1 MENKALKSLQINMR
15 QGSKR
20 SSGPGPYAS
29 PLALGRQ
36 EDEVQ
41 FVVRDDPRVSALHCL
56 LRVING
62 QIQVENRSRN
72 GTLVG
77 DYVLMEVGSTR
88 VLSPGQLLQVGETL
102 LEVKLW
108 EPSSETPAWSMMAP
122 AQLDHTLTA
131 LRVRRQAGG
140 AVEVQLPQKPAL
152 TERTL
157 LTTVGQL
164 LQGRFVVTE
173 EVEGALGPRWGGEL
187 NVTRSSLTFGRV
199 ADVLLDSLEV
209 SRHHFTLSRE
219 GTRLFLEH
227 HSTRNSTRLNGR
239 PIVGK
244 VELQHQDVVQA
255 GPFTCT
261 VQRFGNDVL
270 VRVRGLEHEQTAEA
284 TLHAL
289 VIGRALNPSGAAMA
303 QAGENKQIRPAPLV
317 DGAPALAPEQ
327 EEKTLVQ
334 LQLSTAQT
342 SKEGELRKRTAP
354 RWVPTSDL
362 RHDSWLGGL
371 VGATLLGGLWV
382 LLLQGLLQGEKG
394 LSPGPLSSAHAAV
407 IGERCSSCHLSGT
420 QDVSLGCLDVACHVD
435 ATQPAPLG
443 AGDALPVAFT
453 GVHLSLPE
461 DPAAHGG
468 LPLACSTCHAE
479 HQGAEAL
486 RQISAGRCLEC
497 HAASH
502 VDAAPW
508 REVANI
514 SREEVRCTA
523 CHLQHPQPGEAPLKD
538 VTAAQALVGSDPERQ
553 HKDTLPLFSA
563 LAGLGFIVL
572 SPLVYALWRTRQV
585 KHQKAR
591 DEVRR
596 AQEQRKQ
603 LPGPPKPQLPEIDPI
618 KCVSCRK
625 CVDACPFDALDI
637 VEGSA
642 KLVNKAACNGVAICA
657 EICPTGAITMR
668 AGDASPHQAPI
679 QDNYESVL
687 MPGIFLVGDL
697 SGLSLIKNAI
707 NTGVMVAETIAQR
720 PRLNDCQ
727 VDVAIVGAGPSG
739 LSAGL
744 RAAELGL
751 RYLLL
756 EQGSVANTLR
766 HFPRSK
772 LVFAQPFDVPLLG
785 KVPMAECT
793 KEQLLAMWDALIVR
807 HRLRVHEEEKV
818 LKVERRLQGGYLVTT
833 PKGQYSAGQ
842 VVLAMGKRG
851 TPRKLKAVGEDCEKV
866 FYNLVDAEHFKGKR
880 IFVYG
885 AGDVALETALA
896 LAGQPGTEVCLGHR
910 GDKIDMAKKRNIDK
924 LNAAAAAGTVKVLPG
939 ISCVME
945 VRAKEVILQGPEG
958 PLTLS
963 NDVVFACIGAEMP
976 TAWLKEQGIMT

>member
-1 MENKALKSLQINMR
+1 MESKPLKSIQINIR
-15 QGSKR
+15 QGSRK
-20 SSGPGPYAS
+20 SSGPGPYET
-29 PLALGRQ
+29 PLSLGRQ
-36 EDEVQ
+36 EGEAQ
-41 FVVRDDPRVSALHCL
+41 FIVRDDPRVSALHCL
-56 LRVING
+56 LRVVNG
-62 QIQVENRSRN
+62 QLQVENRSRN

-77 DYVLMEVGSTR
+77 DHVLMEVGSTR

-108 EPSSETPAWSMMAP
+108 ERAAELPAWRNMAP
-122 AQLDHTLTA
+122 SQLEHTLTA

-140 AVEVQLPQKPAL
+140 DVEVQLPQKPAL
-152 TERTL
+152 AERTL
-157 LTTVGQL
+157 LTTVGQVL
-164 LQGRFVVTE
+164 HGRFVVTE

-187 NVTRSSLTFGRV
+187 SVSSSSLKFGRV
-199 ADVLLDSLEV
+199 AEVLLDSLEV

-227 HSTRNSTRLNGR
+227 HSARNSTRLNGR
-239 PIVGK
+239 SIVGK

-270 VRVRGLEHEQTAEA
+270 VRVRGLEHERTAEA

-289 VIGRALNPSGAAMA
+289 VIGRALNPSGNVVTKNNDNNPPQTIPLMERASA
-303 QAGENKQIRPAPLV
+303 QGSE
-317 DGAPALAPEQ
+317 G

-334 LQLSTAQT
+334 VQLSASQT
-342 SKEGELRKRTAP
+342 PKEGELRKRTAP

-362 RHDSWLGGL
+362 RHDSWLRGL
-371 VGATLLGGLWV
+371 VGATLLGGIWV
-382 LLLQGLLQGEKG
+382 LLLQGLTQGEKS

-435 ATQPAPLG
+435 ATQPAPPG
-443 AGDALPVAFT
+443 AGDALPVPFT
-453 GVHLSLPE
+453 GVHLSLPQ

-497 HAASH
+497 HAAAH
-502 VDAAPW
+502 ADAAPW
-508 REVANI
+508 GEVANI
-514 SREEVRCTA
+514 PREEVRCTA
-523 CHLQHPQPGEAPLKD
+523 CHLQHPQPGEAPLKN
-538 VTAAQALVGSDPERQ
+538 VTAEQALVSPQEVRQ
-553 HKDTLPLFSA
+553 AEDRVPFLSA
-563 LAGLGFIVL
+563 LAGFGLILL

-585 KHQKAR
+585 KKQRAR
-591 DEVRR
+591 DEIRR
-596 AQEQRKQ
+596 AQEERKL

-642 KLVNKAACNGVAICA
+642 KLVHKAACHGVAICA
-657 EICPTGAITMR
+657 EVCPTGAITMK
-668 AGDASPHQAPI
+668 ASEAPAHQAPI

-727 VDVAIVGAGPSG
+727 VDIAIVGAGPSG

-751 RYLLL
+751 RYLVL

-807 HRLRVHEEEKV
+807 YRLRVNEEEKV
-818 LKVERRLQGGYLVTT
+818 LKLERRLQGGYLVTT
-833 PKGQYSAGQ
+833 AKGQYSAGQ

-851 TPRKLKAVGEDCEKV
+851 TPRKLNAVGEDCEKV
-866 FYNLVDAEHFKGKR
+866 FYNLVDAEHFKGRR

-896 LAGQPGTEVCLGHR
+896 LAGQKGTEVCLGHR

-924 LNAAAAAGTVKVLPG
+924 LNAAALAGTLKVMPN
-939 ISCVME
+939 ISRVVE
-945 VRAKEVILQGPEG
+945 VRAKELILQGPEG
-958 PLTLS
+958 QLTLP

-976 TAWLKEQGIMT
+976 TAWLKEQGVMA